1 MRYARTV
8 ERLRQHAVRG
18 EFHVAERIEKR
29 VERWLT
35 AGVIDSAAAE
45 RIRRF
50 ETEHSARERQRW
62 PVHIALALGGL
73 LVCAGILLFVAAHWE
88 ELSPSWRFTLVLL
101 LAGFFPIAGALT
113 AERFRALSL
122 TFHAIGT
129 ICVGAG
135 IFLAAQI
142 FNLQEHW
149 PNAILL
155 WAIGALAGWILVQH
169 WSQAILVAILVPAW
183 LVGEWEVRTD
193 EYHLGQFV
201 VTAGMLLLA
210 LTYLSAIES
219 QKDSKERVAL
229 AWLGGIALIPS
240 AVWAFVDR
248 SQNWWWWRNLA
259 GVPHGARITGWGIA
273 LAAPLLLA
281 LILRGRASWMNA
293 VSAVWVL
300 LIGTTHPAYSTVD
313 KSLVHFSWNSL
324 GGYIL
329 AGFGAL
335 GLVAWGFVERRSER
349 INLGIAGFALTVI
362 IFYFSNV
369 MDKLGRSA
377 SLIAMGML
385 FLLGGWGLERLRR
398 RLVGEMQRREA

>member
-1 MRYARTV
+1 M
-8 ERLRQHAVRG
+8 
-18 EFHVAERIEKR
+18 AERIEKR
-29 VERWLT
+29 VERWLS
-35 AGVIDSAAAE
+35 AGIIDSPAAE
-45 RIRRF
+45 KIRKF
-50 ETEHSARERQRW
+50 EAEHSARERHRW

-88 ELSPSWRFTLVLL
+88 ELSPGWRFTLVLML
-101 LAGFFPIAGALT
+101 VGLFPVAGALT
-113 AERFRALSL
+113 AERFQALSL

-135 IFLAAQI
+135 IYLAAQI

-155 WAIGALAGWILVQH
+155 WAIGALAGWALVQH
-169 WSQAILVAILVPAW
+169 WSQAILVAILVPSW

-193 EYHLGQFV
+193 EYRLGQFV
-201 VTAGMLLLA
+201 VAAGMLLLA
-210 LTYLSAIES
+210 LTYLSAIDS
-219 QKDSKERVAL
+219 RKDSKERVAL
-229 AWLGGIALIPS
+229 AWVGGIALIPCG
-240 AVWAFVDR
+240 VWAFVER
-248 SQNWWWWRNLA
+248 SENWRWWMNLPA
-259 GVPHGARITGWGIA
+259 APHGVRVTGWCIA

-293 VSAVWVL
+293 ISAVWVL
-300 LIGTTHPAYSTVD
+300 LIGTIHPANSAGGR
-313 KSLVHFSWNSL
+313 SLLTFSWDSL

-329 AGFGAL
+329 AGLGAL
-335 GLVAWGFVERRSER
+335 GLVAWGFVEKRSER

-362 IFYFSNV
+362 IFYFSDV

-377 SLIAMGML
+377 SLIGMGAL
-385 FLLGGWGLERLRR
+385 FLLGGWSLERLRR

>member
-1 MRYARTV
+1 V
-8 ERLRQHAVRG
+8 S
-18 EFHVAERIEKR
+18 
-29 VERWLT
+29 
-35 AGVIDSAAAE
+35 AGIIDSAAAE
-45 RIRRF
+45 RIRTI
-50 ETEHSARERQRW
+50 EAEHSRSERHRW

-101 LAGFFPIAGALT
+101 LVGFFPVAGALT

-149 PNAILL
+149 PNAILM
-155 WAIGALAGWILVQH
+155 WAIGALAGWALVQH
-169 WSQAILVAILVPAW
+169 WSQAVLVAILVPSW

-193 EYHLGQFV
+193 EYRLAEFV
-201 VTAGMLLLA
+201 VAAGLLLLA
-210 LTYLSAIES
+210 LTYLSAIDS
-219 QKDSKERVAL
+219 RKDSKERLAL
-229 AWLGGIALIPS
+229 GWVGGIALIPC
-240 AVWAFVDR
+240 AVWAFVER
-248 SQNWWWWRNLA
+248 SDYWLRGRNLPA
-259 GVPHGARITGWGIA
+259 APQGVRIIGWCVA
-273 LAAPLLLA
+273 LAGPLLLA
-281 LILRGRASWMNA
+281 LILRRRASWMNA

-300 LIGTTHPAYSTVD
+300 LIRTTHAVISVTDNSVLSST
-313 KSLVHFSWNSL
+313 WNSL

-329 AGFGAL
+329 AGLGAL
-335 GLVAWGFVERRSER
+335 GLVAWGFVEKRKER

-362 IFYFSNV
+362 IFYFSDV

-377 SLIAMGML
+377 SLIGMGVL
-385 FLLGGWGLERLRR
+385 FLLGGWSLERLRR
-398 RLVGEMQRREA
+398 RLVGEMQRRET

>member
-1 MRYARTV
+1 
-8 ERLRQHAVRG
+8 
-18 EFHVAERIEKR
+18 VAEKIEKR
-29 VERWLT
+29 VERWLA
-35 AGVIDSAAAE
+35 AGIVDSPTAE
-45 RIRRF
+45 RIRKF
-50 ETEHSARERQRW
+50 EAEHRESERRRW

-88 ELSPSWRFTLVLL
+88 ELSPSWRFTLVLML
-101 LAGFFPIAGALT
+101 VGLFPIAGALT

-149 PNAILL
+149 PNAILM
-155 WAIGALAGWILVQH
+155 WAVGALAGWILVQH

-183 LVGEWEVRTD
+183 LVGEWEVRTE
-193 EYHLGQFV
+193 EYRLGEFV
-201 VTAGMLLLA
+201 VAAGLLLLA
-210 LTYLSAIES
+210 LTYLSAVES
-219 QKDSKERVAL
+219 QKDSRERVAL
-229 AWLGGIALIPS
+229 AWVGGIALIPC
-240 AVWAFVDR
+240 AVWTFVER
-248 SQNWWWWRNLA
+248 SEYWRWWRELPA
-259 GVPHGARITGWGIA
+259 APHEIKVVGWCIA
-273 LAAPLLLA
+273 IGAPLLVA

-300 LIGTTHPAYSTVD
+300 LIGTIHSTNSGGGR
-313 KSLVHFSWNSL
+313 SLLSFSWDSL

-329 AGFGAL
+329 AGLGAL
-335 GLVAWGFVERRSER
+335 GLVAWGFVEKRSER

-362 IFYFSNV
+362 VFYFSDV

-377 SLIAMGML
+377 SLIGMGIL
-385 FLLGGWGLERLRR
+385 FLLGGWSLERLRR
-398 RLVGEMQRREA
+398 RLVGEMQRRET

>member
-1 MRYARTV
+1 V
-8 ERLRQHAVRG
+8 S
-18 EFHVAERIEKR
+18 AE
-29 VERWLT
+29 
-35 AGVIDSAAAE
+35 VIDSAAAE
-45 RIRRF
+45 RIRKF
-50 ETEHSARERQRW
+50 EAEHGARERHRW

-101 LAGFFPIAGALT
+101 LVGFFPVAGALT
-113 AERFRALSL
+113 VERFRALSL

-135 IFLAAQI
+135 IYLAAQI

-149 PNAILL
+149 PNAILM
-155 WAIGALAGWILVQH
+155 WAIGALAGWMLVQH

-193 EYHLGQFV
+193 EYRVGHFV
-201 VTAGMLLLA
+201 VEAGLLLLA
-210 LTYLSAIES
+210 LTYLSALDAR
-219 QKDSKERVAL
+219 KDSKERVAL
-229 AWLGGIALIPS
+229 AWVGGIALIPC
-240 AVWAFVDR
+240 AVWALVDQGHYGWW
-248 SQNWWWWRNLA
+248 QNLPA
-259 GVPHGARITGWGIA
+259 APHGVKVTGWFMAIT
-273 LAAPLLLA
+273 APLLLA

-293 VSAVWVL
+293 ISAVWVL
-300 LIGTTHPAYSTVD
+300 LIGTLHAANSAAHE
-313 KSLVHFSWNSL
+313 SLLSSSWNSL

-329 AGFGAL
+329 AAVGAL
-335 GLVAWGFVERRSER
+335 GLVAWGFVEKRRER

-362 IFYFSNV
+362 IFYFSDV

-377 SLIAMGML
+377 SLIGMGVL
-385 FLLGGWGLERLRR
+385 FLLGGWSLERFRR

>member
-1 MRYARTV
+1 
-8 ERLRQHAVRG
+8 
-18 EFHVAERIEKR
+18 VAERIERR
-29 VERWLT
+29 VERWLS
-35 AGVIDSAAAE
+35 AGIIDSPAAE
-45 RIRRF
+45 RIRKF
-50 ETEHSARERQRW
+50 EAEHGARERHRW
-62 PVHIALALGGL
+62 PVQIALALGGL

-88 ELSPSWRFTLVLL
+88 ELSPSRRFGLVLL
-101 LAGFFPIAGALT
+101 LVGIFPVAGALT

-135 IFLAAQI
+135 ISLAAQI

-155 WAIGALAGWILVQH
+155 WAMGALAGWILVQH
-169 WSQAILVAILVPAW
+169 WSQAILVAILVPSW

-193 EYHLGQFV
+193 EYRLGQFV
-201 VTAGMLLLA
+201 VAAGMLLLS

-229 AWLGGIALIPS
+229 GWVGGIVLIPC

-248 SQNWWWWRNLA
+248 SENWWGWRNLPA
-259 GVPHGARITGWGIA
+259 APHGVKIAAWCVA
-273 LAAPLLLA
+273 LALPLLLA

-293 VSAVWVL
+293 ISAVWVL
-300 LIGTTHPAYSTVD
+300 LIGTVHPANSAGGS
-313 KSLVHFSWNSL
+313 SLLTFSWDSL

-329 AGFGAL
+329 AGLGAL
-335 GLVAWGFVERRSER
+335 GLAAWGFVEKRSER

-362 IFYFSNV
+362 IFYFSDV

-377 SLIAMGML
+377 SLIGMGVL
-385 FLLGGWGLERLRR
+385 FLLGGWSLERLRR

>member
-1 MRYARTV
+1 
-8 ERLRQHAVRG
+8 
-18 EFHVAERIEKR
+18 VAEKIEKK
-29 VERWLT
+29 VERWLA
-35 AGVIDSAAAE
+35 AGIVDSPTAE
-45 RIRRF
+45 RIRKF
-50 ETEHSARERQRW
+50 EAEHRESERRRW

-88 ELSPSWRFTLVLL
+88 ELSPSWRFTLVLIL
-101 LAGFFPIAGALT
+101 VGLFPIAGALT

-149 PNAILL
+149 PNAILM

-183 LVGEWEVRTD
+183 LVGEWEVRTE
-193 EYHLGQFV
+193 EYRLGEFV
-201 VTAGMLLLA
+201 VAAGLLLLA
-210 LTYLSAIES
+210 LTYLSAVES

-229 AWLGGIALIPS
+229 AWVGGIALIPC
-240 AVWAFVDR
+240 AVWAFVER
-248 SQNWWWWRNLA
+248 SEYWRWWRELPA
-259 GVPHGARITGWGIA
+259 APHEIKVVGWCIA
-273 LAAPLLLA
+273 IGAPLLLA

-293 VSAVWVL
+293 ISAVWVL
-300 LIGTTHPAYSTVD
+300 LIGTIHPASSGGG
-313 KSLVHFSWNSL
+313 KSLLTFSWDSL

-329 AGFGAL
+329 AGLGAL
-335 GLVAWGFVERRSER
+335 GLVAWGFVEKRSER

-362 IFYFSNV
+362 VFYFSDV

-377 SLIAMGML
+377 SLIGMGVL
-385 FLLGGWGLERLRR
+385 FLLGGWSLERLRR

>member
-1 MRYARTV
+1 
-8 ERLRQHAVRG
+8 
-18 EFHVAERIEKR
+18 VAERIESR
-29 VERWLT
+29 VERWVS
-35 AGVIDSAAAE
+35 AGIIDSVVAE
-45 RIRRF
+45 KIRKF
-50 ETEHSARERQRW
+50 EAEYGARERHRW

-101 LAGFFPIAGALT
+101 LVGFFPVAGALT

-122 TFHAIGT
+122 TLHAIGT

-149 PNAILL
+149 PNAILT
-155 WAIGALAGWILVQH
+155 WAIGALAGWALVQH
-169 WSQAILVAILVPAW
+169 WSQAILVAVLAPAW

-193 EYHLGQFV
+193 EYRVGHFV
-201 VTAGMLLLA
+201 VEAGLLLLA
-210 LTYLSAIES
+210 LTYLSALDAR
-219 QKDSKERVAL
+219 KDSKERVAL
-229 AWLGGIALIPS
+229 AWVGGIALIPC
-240 AVWAFVDR
+240 AVWALVDQGHYGWW
-248 SQNWWWWRNLA
+248 QNLPA
-259 GVPHGARITGWGIA
+259 APHSVKIAAWCIA
-273 LAAPLLLA
+273 LAGPLLLA
-281 LILRGRASWMNA
+281 QILRGKASWMNA

-300 LIGTTHPAYSTVD
+300 LIGTTHPANSTVG
-313 KSLVHFSWNSL
+313 KSLLHFSWNSL

-329 AGFGAL
+329 AGLGAL

-362 IFYFSNV
+362 IFYFSDV

-377 SLIAMGML
+377 SLIGMGAL
-385 FLLGGWGLERLRR
+385 FLLGGWSLERFRR

>member
-1 MRYARTV
+1 MRYARSSV
-8 ERLRQHAVRG
+8 CLQAAFRMGEVR
-18 EFHVAERIEKR
+18 VAERIEKK
-29 VERWLT
+29 VERWVS
-35 AGVIDSAAAE
+35 AGIIDSTVAA
-45 RIRRF
+45 RIRKF
-50 ETEHSARERQRW
+50 EEEHSAGERHRW

-101 LAGFFPIAGALT
+101 LVGFFPVAGALT

-122 TFHAIGT
+122 TFHVIGT

-135 IFLAAQI
+135 IYLAAQI

-149 PNAILL
+149 PNAILM
-155 WAIGALAGWILVQH
+155 WAIGALAGWALVQH

-183 LVGEWEVRTD
+183 LVGEWQVRAE
-193 EYHLGQFV
+193 EYRMGEFV
-201 VTAGMLLLA
+201 AAAGLLLLA
-210 LTYLSAIES
+210 LTYLSAIDS
-219 QKDSKERVAL
+219 RKDSKERTAL
-229 AWLGGIALIPS
+229 GWVGGIALIPC

-248 SQNWWWWRNLA
+248 TQNWWWWRNLPA
-259 GVPHGARITGWGIA
+259 APHGMRLAGWCIA
-273 LAAPLLLA
+273 MAVPLLLA

-293 VSAVWVL
+293 ISAVWVL
-300 LIGTTHPAYSTVD
+300 LIGTLHPGNSAGD
-313 KSLVHFSWNSL
+313 KLLLSFSWNSL

-329 AGFGAL
+329 GAMGAL
-335 GLVAWGFVERRSER
+335 GLVAWGFAEKRKER

-362 IFYFSNV
+362 VFYFSDV

-377 SLIAMGML
+377 SLIGMGVL

>member
-1 MRYARTV
+1 
-8 ERLRQHAVRG
+8 
-18 EFHVAERIEKR
+18 VAERIEKK
-29 VERWLT
+29 VERWLS

-45 RIRRF
+45 RIRKF
-50 ETEHSARERQRW
+50 ETEHSTRERHRW

-101 LAGFFPIAGALT
+101 LVGFFPIAGALA

-122 TFHAIGT
+122 TFHVIGT

-149 PNAILL
+149 PNAIPM
-155 WAIGALAGWILVQH
+155 WAIGALAGWALVQH
-169 WSQAILVAILVPAW
+169 WSQAVLVAILVPSW

-193 EYHLGQFV
+193 EYRLGHFV
-201 VTAGMLLLA
+201 VEAGLLLLA
-210 LTYLSAIES
+210 LTYLSALDAR
-219 QKDSKERVAL
+219 KDSKERVAL
-229 AWLGGIALIPS
+229 AWVGGIALIPC
-240 AVWAFVDR
+240 AVWALVDQGHYLWW
-248 SQNWWWWRNLA
+248 QNLPA
-259 GVPHGARITGWGIA
+259 APHGVKIAAWCIA
-273 LAAPLLLA
+273 LAGPLLLA
-281 LILRGRASWMNA
+281 LILRGKPTWMNA

-300 LIGTTHPAYSTVD
+300 LIGTLHPAISAAYKSPLTV
-313 KSLVHFSWNSL
+313 SWNSL

-329 AGFGAL
+329 AGLGAL
-335 GLVAWGFVERRSER
+335 GLVAWGFVEKRRER
-349 INLGIAGFALTVI
+349 INLGVAGFALTVI
-362 IFYFSNV
+362 IFYFSDV

-377 SLIAMGML
+377 SLIGMGVL
-385 FLLGGWGLERLRR
+385 FLLGGWSLERLRR

>member
-1 MRYARTV
+1 
-8 ERLRQHAVRG
+8 
-18 EFHVAERIEKR
+18 VAERIEKK
-29 VERWLT
+29 VERWVS
-35 AGVIDSAAAE
+35 AGIIDWAAAE
-45 RIRRF
+45 RIRKL
-50 ETEHSARERQRW
+50 EAEHSASERHRW

-101 LAGFFPIAGALT
+101 LVGFFPVAGALT

-149 PNAILL
+149 PNAILM
-155 WAIGALAGWILVQH
+155 WAIGALAGWALVQH
-169 WSQAILVAILVPAW
+169 WSQAILVAILVPSW

-193 EYHLGQFV
+193 EYRLGEFV
-201 VTAGMLLLA
+201 VAAGLLLLA
-210 LTYLSAIES
+210 LTYLSAIDS
-219 QKDSKERVAL
+219 RKDSKERASL
-229 AWLGGIALIPS
+229 AWVGGIALIPC
-240 AVWAFVDR
+240 AVWAFVER
-248 SQNWWWWRNLA
+248 SDYWLRGRNLPA
-259 GVPHGARITGWGIA
+259 APHGVRTFGWCVAIGVP
-273 LAAPLLLA
+273 LVLA

-293 VSAVWVL
+293 ISAVWVL
-300 LIGTTHPAYSTVD
+300 LIGTLHSANSAGER
-313 KSLVHFSWNSL
+313 SLFSFSWNSL

-329 AGFGAL
+329 AGLGAL
-335 GLVAWGFVERRSER
+335 GLVAWGFVEKRKER

-362 IFYFSNV
+362 IFYFSDV

-377 SLIAMGML
+377 SLIGMGVL
-385 FLLGGWGLERLRR
+385 FLLGGWSLERLRR
-398 RLVGEMQRREA
+398 QIVGEMQRRDA